1 MVSYRTFARRVD
13 APSETLNQVREFTS
27 PCPYRGAIASM
38 VAPMAI
44 ARGSREI
51 LEAMVGVCGDTAGRA
66 KSCSIWANR
75 RPIFTVRVIAGT
87 RIDTTRSTHDAPGNS
102 DRRLPQCR
110 AHDQGT
116 PCKRLSARSTFQ
128 LRATRPI
135 SGICCHGFVTG
146 L

>member
-1 MVSYRTFARRVD
+1 MTFTPTSIRASISPMTIDAIAIIPKSSGTSSRARITV
-13 APSETLNQVREFTS
+13 LTS
-27 PCPYRGAIASM
+27 PIRRSVQRIPMTRS
-38 VAPMAI
+38 APF
-44 ARGSREI
+44 
-51 LEAMVGVCGDTAGRA
+51 EAD
-66 KSCSIWANR
+66 
-75 RPIFTVRVIAGT
+75 TVRVIAGT

-135 SGICCHGFVTG
+135 SGI
-146 L
+146 